1 MDINDI
7 TEPGKYHV
15 PVSAVASIIQESAG
29 RIKQRDV
36 GKYRL
41 LEHADEN
48 GKVTNWQKEL
58 PNGEWMKVD
67 PIRGI

>member
-7 TEPGKYHV
+7 TEPGIYTIPTNRGAVKL
-15 PVSAVASIIQESAG
+15 SAAG
-29 RIKQRDV
+29 RMKQRDV

-41 LEHADEN
+41 LEHTDEN

-58 PNGEWMKVD
+58 PDGEWRKVD
-67 PIRGI
+67 PIRGL